1 MKKTYIKYIA
11 ALIIFGSNGAVASMA
26 DTESYETVFIRTL
39 IGSLFL
45 AAVLFIS
52 SLSKSLKYSETDMG
66 NGNNKNMLPC
76 GKLRFFVLKIHAALR
91 KEQKAVL
98 YTSLSGAA
106 MGMSWILLF
115 EAYDIIGVG
124 VSSVLYYCGPVIVM
138 ALSPLIFGER
148 LFLKKGILL
157 LHKQIFST
165 MKKIAAIHDLS
176 GYGRASLT
184 VAIPILSYMGY
195 QVCPLPT
202 AILSAHSEYKDFR
215 SFDLTDQMQGIIDHW
230 KELDLHFDA
239 LYSGYLASEK
249 QMNIVSGFFDDF
261 SQDDNFIL
269 VDPVLGDHGKLYPG
283 MDTGMITGMREL
295 CKKANVITPNLTEAA
310 FLLDT
315 APSPHT
321 PPAEAIE
328 WCKALSKLGPEYVII
343 TSAPSGNEKK
353 VATLA
358 YNKNDERLWRV
369 SSDYVAASYPGTGDA
384 FASVITGCLL
394 NGDSLPEAIERAVH
408 FINMGIKATF
418 GYTHNP
424 LDGMNQEKV
433 LHYLNESLPY
443 FTYELLPG

>member
-1 MKKTYIKYIA
+1 
-11 ALIIFGSNGAVASMA
+11 
-26 DTESYETVFIRTL
+26 
-39 IGSLFL
+39 
-45 AAVLFIS
+45 
-52 SLSKSLKYSETDMG
+52 
-66 NGNNKNMLPC
+66 
-76 GKLRFFVLKIHAALR
+76 
-91 KEQKAVL
+91 
-98 YTSLSGAA
+98 
-106 MGMSWILLF
+106 
-115 EAYDIIGVG
+115 
-124 VSSVLYYCGPVIVM
+124 
-138 ALSPLIFGER
+138 
-148 LFLKKGILL
+148 
-157 LHKQIFST
+157 

-321 PPAEAIE
+321 PPGEAIE